1 MYYYVLYISINRER
15 GKQEEFLNTIDKGET
30 PLAAWH
36 IDLLRPLV
44 RLSKGSRHILTVIEV
59 ITKLCW

>member
-36 IDLLRPLV
+36 IDLLRPWYVCQRALD
-44 RLSKGSRHILTVIEV
+44 IF
-59 ITKLCW
+59 